1 MKILE
6 QKGIEITNIDGAVFN
21 NFTSGG
27 KDGILKGV
35 LNECKVYLPASNIVA
50 ISTGEMLV
58 QGIRIQLTE
67 EQTFSFS
74 ATPSLPIR
82 YQVVVRVVRQ
92 QEDVS
97 VEFQLRPIQALEQQ
111 NLYKTDSGVYE
122 AEVIRFTQMS
132 SGSLE
137 DVTRTMD
144 IISGGTSSG
153 GSNPLSVGEVETNT
167 LESGMEAE
175 VDLEIVEKEGIPVL
189 NASFSIPKGVQG
201 IQGIQGKTGAKL
213 VSQTLQGQD
222 ANGGNIYLQTFDDGT
237 TATFVAPQG
246 KQGESGGVTGVKGN
260 AESSYRVGNVNITP
274 ANVGAVASSD
284 LATKLYPV
292 GSIYI
297 STNSTSPASANRL
310 GFGSWVRIKDR
321 FLLAAGDSYT
331 AGTTGGSESTKIT
344 VNNLPPYFKF
354 AITSGS
360 GGVASDGYTIQHGHA
375 GTNSVRHMNLDLLD
389 PNTDNPVA
397 NNPISTM
404 PPYLVVYMWKRTA

>member
-144 IISGGTSSG
+144 IISGSTSSG
-153 GSNPLSVGEVETNT
+153 GSNPLSIGEVETNT

-213 VSQTLQGQD
+213 VSQTLIGQD
-222 ANGGNIYLQTFDDGT
+222 ENGGNIYLQTFDDGT

-260 AESSYRVGNVNITP
+260 AETSYRVGNVNITP
-274 ANVGAVASSD
+274 ANIGALVKDD
-284 LATKLYPV
+284 LKTNVYPV
-292 GSIYI
+292 GSIYM
-297 STNSTSPASANRL
+297 STNSTSPASFL
-310 GFGSWVRIKDR
+310 GGSWTRIYGQ
-321 FLLAAGDSYT
+321 FLLGAGTTPNTSKSYT
-331 AGTTGGSESTKIT
+331 AGTTGGSADAVVVSHTHKINYLYGGT
-344 VNNLPPYFKF
+344 
-354 AITSGS
+354 
-360 GGVASDGYTIQHGHA
+360 GGVTSDGTTVQYGYA
-375 GTNSVRHMNLDLLD
+375 GETYGGITTTQNK
-389 PNTDNPVA
+389 
-397 NNPISTM
+397 STLTTVGESGTGKNM